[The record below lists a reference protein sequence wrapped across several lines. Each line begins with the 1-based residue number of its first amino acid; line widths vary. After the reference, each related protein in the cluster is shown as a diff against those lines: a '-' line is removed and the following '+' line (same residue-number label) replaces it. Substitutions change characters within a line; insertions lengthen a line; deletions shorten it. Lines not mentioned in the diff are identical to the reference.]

1 MKRNFDMKSMKLII
15 DNFIDK
21 NSLSGGLNNVKIQD
35 LWKKDDALVTDVIEE
50 SENVYMYDVKRCA
63 YAEMYQEMGLAEIGN
78 LLSCTR
84 DFEFIVGYDPTI
96 EITRTKTIM
105 GGDSHCD
112 FHYVRKA
119 KA

>member
-1 MKRNFDMKSMKLII
+1 MAASDQNSSVSVQDQDDQLGILQRRRIEANIISPIYQIMKRELGQERAADII
-15 DNFIDK
+15 REAITEDAHKAGARFAASEPNGASLLTFIA
-21 NSLSGGLNNVKIQD
+21 IQD
-35 LWKKDDALVTDVIEE
+35 LWKKD
-50 SENVYMYDVKRCA
+50 
-63 YAEMYQEMGLAEIGN
+63 
-78 LLSCTR
+78 
-84 DFEFIVGYDPTI
+84 DPTI